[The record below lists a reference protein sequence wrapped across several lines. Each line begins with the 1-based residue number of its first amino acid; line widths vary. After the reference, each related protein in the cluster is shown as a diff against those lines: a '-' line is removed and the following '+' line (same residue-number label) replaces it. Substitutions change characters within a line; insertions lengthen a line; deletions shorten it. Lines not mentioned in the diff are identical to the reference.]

1 VLLSEFYRTLTTSPI
16 QTPIREG
23 FSCLNRAINAMLTS
37 SGHYRMV
44 HSVRTDDETGGACPA
59 FFSGPPLLSTF
70 AFS

>member
-1 VLLSEFYRTLTTSPI
+1 VP
-16 QTPIREG
+16 
-23 FSCLNRAINAMLTS
+23 LNRDQERRPLSLYTPPPSACTINAMLTS